1 MILPSQEYKMKFSF
15 QKKKKKLTRMPH
27 QTVIGKP
34 HKLKFWNTLKEMH
47 IYLSLGTIHNNIR

>member
-1 MILPSQEYKMKFSF
+1 
-15 QKKKKKLTRMPH
+15 MPH